1 MHIHRK
7 RMIVNLVGRGVIIL
21 LIAMAA
27 SAAIVSWMSADLP
40 SDLYRRSILA
50 ALLIPM
56 LISPPIS
63 LGSGPIDLRRW
74 L

>member
-50 ALLIPM
+50 AQLIPM

-63 LGSGPIDLRRW
+63 LGSGPIDLM
-74 L
+74 